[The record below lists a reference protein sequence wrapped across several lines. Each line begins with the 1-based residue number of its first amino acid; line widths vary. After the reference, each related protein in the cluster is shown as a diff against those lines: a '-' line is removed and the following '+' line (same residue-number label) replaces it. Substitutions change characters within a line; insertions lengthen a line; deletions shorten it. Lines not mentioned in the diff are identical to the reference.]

1 MKKIAQGEFEIHTTK
16 KDAINKFM
24 QLTGVCR
31 EEVSDDKPIEFY
43 CTKTGKIAISNP
55 PTTLVTREISA
66 KLFGKIIERD
76 EKTFVTFQIMYS
88 SANNV
93 IKIIYSTLMLI
104 STLLAFFID
113 KTAMR
118 VALIFSFLLFGGLL
132 FSATKE
138 KNNLT
143 FDSEMLIKEPEK
155 WVNAINSWNE

>member
-31 EEVSDDKPIEFY
+31 EEISDKPIEFY

-55 PTTLVTREISA
+55 PTTLVTREIST

-88 SANNV
+88 SANNF

-118 VALIFSFLLFGGLL
+118 VALIFSFLLFGSLL
-132 FSATKE
+132 ISATEE
-138 KNNLT
+138 KNNSP
-143 FDSEMLIKEPEK
+143 FDSELLIKELEK
-155 WVNAINSWNE
+155 RVNAINNWNE